1 MEAGVCTFSELS
13 VASPRTLRSA
23 PLVKSAPIS
32 PPVRAMLE
40 TLKFDRRFDAVPL
53 DVA

>member
-1 MEAGVCTFSELS
+1 
-13 VASPRTLRSA
+13 
-23 PLVKSAPIS
+23 
-32 PPVRAMLE
+32 VRAMLE

>member
-1 MEAGVCTFSELS
+1 
-13 VASPRTLRSA
+13 VASPRTLRTA
-23 PLVKSAPIS
+23 PLVKSRPVS

-40 TLKFDRRFDAVPL
+40 TLQFDRRFGAVPL